1 MKMYI
6 AIREDFPD
14 HMAPTLVAHAVLGAH
29 IKFTERKIP
38 EYQKWLEESF
48 KKVTVRVSRKEF
60 NKIAQLPMVYDGR
73 EMHTCNGET
82 TCLVV
87 SPTEVVPNVLKFAK
101 LWKPD
106 TFDNRSDNL
115 I

>member
-14 HMAPTLVAHAVLGAH
+14 FMTPTLVAHAVIAAH

-38 EYQKWLEESF
+38 EYQKWLSDSF

-60 NKIAQLPMVYDGR
+60 DKIAQLPMVYGGR
-73 EMHTCNGET
+73 EIHTCNGEI
-82 TCLVV
+82 TCIVV
-87 SPTEVVPNVLKFAK
+87 CPTEVVPNVLKYAK
-101 LWKPD
+101 LWKPATKN
-106 TFDNRSDNL
+106 TFDTL
-115 I
+115 